1 MERLATKIGHRWPR
15 GATAISIERAMPR
28 PPAVDAH
35 RRRLLALKAEILN
48 QGDLQIEPGRKD
60 PTKVGTDDDEAPLT
74 EMAQVIA
81 SKRNRSRSDELVKVL
96 AALKRLDDDP
106 EMFGLCAECEEPI
119 SPRRLELMPY
129 VELCVD
135 CQRGDDTPKSPS
147 TRRHLRDFR

>member
-1 MERLATKIGHRWPR
+1 MAKASPLDG
-15 GATAISIERAMPR
+15 
-28 PPAVDAH
+28 H

-48 QGDLQIEPGRKD
+48 EGDLAIEPGRKD
-60 PTKVGTDDDEAPLT
+60 PTKVGTDDDEGPLT

-81 SKRNRSRSDELVKVL
+81 SKRNRSRSDELTKVM
-96 AALKRLDDDP
+96 AALKRMDDAP

-129 VELCVD
+129 VELCVECASGED
-135 CQRGDDTPKSPS
+135 RPKGPS

>member
-1 MERLATKIGHRWPR
+1 MPKSS
-15 GATAISIERAMPR
+15 AI
-28 PPAVDAH
+28 DAH

-48 QGDLQIEPGRKD
+48 EGDIEIEPGRKD

-81 SKRNRSRSDELVKVL
+81 SKRNRSRSDELGKVT
-96 AALKRLDDDP
+96 AALRRLESNP

-135 CQRGDDTPKSPS
+135 CQSGEDSPKGPA

>member
-1 MERLATKIGHRWPR
+1 MAKASSLDGHRQ
-15 GATAISIERAMPR
+15 
-28 PPAVDAH
+28 
-35 RRRLLALKAEILN
+35 RLLALKAEILEG
-48 QGDLQIEPGRKD
+48 GDFEIEPGRKD

-81 SKRNRSRSDELVKVL
+81 SKRNRSRGEALAKVM
-96 AALKRLDDDP
+96 AALKRLDTDP

-135 CQRGDDTPKSPS
+135 CQSGEDGPKGPQ